1 MRTAIVTVVT
11 DDFVDG
17 ARVLFASLR
26 RHNPTLTAD
35 IVVFHNDDVAPLSAE
50 SCQTLTEQEPGIV
63 FQHVDVAP
71 YERLFAQRDEVLQT
85 PARLIAAFVIIDAFR
100 LTDFDRVVCLD
111 SDMLVIG
118 SLDELFNCDA
128 DFAAV
133 TAVDETTGEMRRNF
147 NTGVMVIG
155 PRHLTGS
162 TFAEITERT
171 VMTSVDRER
180 GKADQA
186 VLNRYFETRPHER
199 LAQKYNVTKRMVP
212 DGAGPLEQM
221 LDEADARILHFVGAK
236 PWTVNWSMRDWGYE
250 SAEAMW
256 WAEYFTI
263 SGSHTPAEIFGQRRS
278 EILLGNRD
286 Q

>member
-1 MRTAIVTVVT
+1 MSTAIVTVVT

-17 ARVLFASLR
+17 ARVLFASMR
-26 RHNPTLTAD
+26 RHHPTLTAD
-35 IVVFHNDDVAPLSAE
+35 IVVFHNDDVAPLSAG
-50 SCQTLTEQEPGIV
+50 SRQILTDHEPGIV
-63 FQHVDVAP
+63 FRHVDVAP
-71 YERLFAQRDEVLQT
+71 YERIFAQRDEVLRT

-100 LTDFDRVVCLD
+100 LTDYDRVVCLD

-118 SLDELFNCDA
+118 SLDELLNCDA
-128 DFAAV
+128 EFAAV
-133 TAVDETTGEMRRNF
+133 TAVDEATGEMRQNF

-155 PRHLTGS
+155 SRHLTGN

-186 VLNRYFETRPHER
+186 VLNRYFETRPHQR
-199 LAQKYNVTKRMVP
+199 LEQKYNVTKRMVP
-212 DGAGPLEQM
+212 DAAGPLEQK

-236 PWTVNWSMRDWGYE
+236 PWTVNWSLRDWGYE

-256 WAEYFTI
+256 WAEYFNLR
-263 SGSHTPAEIFGQRRS
+263 GSRSPAEVFGQRRS
-278 EILLGNRD
+278 EILHGNRS